1 MRVIAGSL
9 KGRPLVAPRGHRTR
23 PTADQVRIALLDALG
38 PWLSGARLLDL
49 FAGSGS
55 IGFEAL
61 SRGAAQ
67 ATFVERDA
75 QAIVA
80 LRRNVDALGVRGR
93 ARVMRGEVAREL
105 RRLADAGERFDV
117 VFLDPPYEGDLVRVT
132 LGHLGDGLATGP
144 GALVV
149 AQHFTKQ
156 PPPEAIGCLAMFRT
170 RRFGETTLS
179 FFRHAP
185 AEERSSQPED
195 TGEARPDP
203 SPDTP

>member
-38 PWLSGARLLDL
+38 PWLPGARVLDL
-49 FAGSGS
+49 FAGSGA

-61 SRGAAQ
+61 SRGAAH

-80 LRRNVDALGVRGR
+80 LRRNTDALGVR
-93 ARVMRGEVAREL
+93 ARTRVVRGEVAREL
-105 RRLADAGERFDV
+105 RRLAGTGERFDV
-117 VFLDPPYEGDLVRVT
+117 VFLDPPYEVDLVRVT
-132 LGHLGDGLATGP
+132 LGHLGDGLVTDA
-144 GALVV
+144 GAIVV

-156 PPPEAIGCLAMFRT
+156 PPPETIGCLTMIRT

-179 FFRHAP
+179 FFRHVA
-185 AEERSSQPED
+185 
-195 TGEARPDP
+195 GEARPPQPGRADGGEP